1 MVRCSIESIRTE
13 DSILDNIVP
22 SYEYI
27 KMFELENVTVMSS
40 RAYQRLGSE
49 YSTYPD
55 AARTKSRPLT
65 KVNYRKQ
72 NP

>member
-1 MVRCSIESIRTE
+1 
-13 DSILDNIVP
+13 
-22 SYEYI
+22 
-27 KMFELENVTVMSS
+27 MFELENVTVMSS

-49 YSTYPD
+49 HSTYPD
-55 AARTKSRPLT
+55 TARTKSRPLT